1 MVANEVVQPYCRRL
15 ETMRPHRVGIRQV
28 HQTGDFDGG
37 RQEACYWYARFLLDA
52 ARAIDRQIHVVD
64 NLSTQ
69 AVINTVLSLTFPD
82 CSPSSDVGATILP

>member
-1 MVANEVVQPYCRRL
+1 MVANDVVHSYRRHL
-15 ETMRPHRVGIRQV
+15 ESMRSHRVGIRQV
-28 HQTGDFDGG
+28 YHAGDFDGG
-37 RQEACYWYARFLLDA
+37 QQEACYWYARFLLDA